1 MNNNTTSFFLSLSL
15 SSAFLLLSA
24 FSASS
29 YNWIIDFMC
38 ATLQSSCF
46 NKDNKNRISTSSASC
61 SIKAAAPASP
71 ISISLRAPSRW
82 NSLATLTSHLFFRT
96 DFNYYWQLKTL
107 KEIILSNI
115 DLNKWAAGYL
125 VVEYLCGFICTM
137 RFSWHFNSGLGPDA
151 GRLVT
156 NLLRVY
162 VMLPEF
168 GWQRESQSSFPSR
181 AILKKTKAGFVV
193 KTLYRLF
200 STSIEHVF

>member
-1 MNNNTTSFFLSLSL
+1 MCDVMIIIITRKSSKTSLFSLFFCFPLSVCLSFFHLCLQVQFGFGFGWSEKSNIYHNVCMNNNTTSFFLSLSL

-96 DFNYYWQLKTL
+96 DFNYYWQLKNA
-107 KEIILSNI
+107 EGNHSEQH
-115 DLNKWAAGYL
+115 WF
-125 VVEYLCGFICTM
+125 E
-137 RFSWHFNSGLGPDA
+137 
-151 GRLVT
+151 
-156 NLLRVY
+156 
-162 VMLPEF
+162 
-168 GWQRESQSSFPSR
+168 
-181 AILKKTKAGFVV
+181 
-193 KTLYRLF
+193 
-200 STSIEHVF
+200 